1 MNNLL
6 WEEIVKFHDHECTG
20 IAIGFKACEVI
31 KSKINIDENIVC
43 IIENNS
49 SPIDEV
55 KYIFNFDYKKGN
67 LILREDKGLAYNL

>member
-31 KSKINIDENIVC
+31 KSKINILP
-43 IIENNS
+43 S
-49 SPIDEV
+49 M
-55 KYIFNFDYKKGN
+55 K
-67 LILREDKGLAYNL
+67 